1 MHQPDNRPE
10 LVVAALL
17 YLVTA
22 YRRRQCPGIASCIA
36 RHFACLARH
45 PEAHRLIREIAAVSA
60 AEWEAAA
67 CPGIAQTYARASS
80 GMH

>member
-1 MHQPDNRPE
+1 MHHSDNRPE
-10 LVVAALL
+10 LVLAALL

-45 PEAHRLIREIAAVSA
+45 PEAHRLIREIAAASA
-60 AEWEAAA
+60 AEWEVAA
-67 CPGIAQTYARASS
+67 CPRVAQAYVASS
-80 GMH
+80 GIH